1 MLEYCALTK
10 ELLPSFQ
17 PDLNALV
24 SQRNQKQE
32 QHYKKEKTVGGEDD
46 DADPTI
52 MPLID
57 VAVLCIGAI
66 FGVRQFLSW
75 GQWAAWCRW
84 CGGDVTGSGYW
95 GACG

>member
-1 MLEYCALTK
+1 M
-10 ELLPSFQ
+10 
-17 PDLNALV
+17 NALV
-24 SQRNQKQE
+24 SQINQKQE

-66 FGVRQFLSW
+66 FGVRQFLS
-75 GQWAAWCRW
+75 
-84 CGGDVTGSGYW
+84 
-95 GACG
+95 

>member
-17 PDLNALV
+17 PDLNLV

-32 QHYKKEKTVGGEDD
+32 QHYKKEKTVGGEDY

-75 GQWAAWCRW
+75 GQWDTWCRW
-84 CGGDVTGSGYW
+84 CGGDMTGSGYW